1 MDFGDALSLIVILIG
16 VVMLIVA
23 RVLMHK
29 GMWDLRNDD
38 LPGRRRGFESPYD
51 VSDMGVMLICGGI
64 VSAVGFNFGLKAGA
78 WTLAAVGAALLA
90 FNLAVRLRR
99 ADKDD
104 KDEYGTAV
112 VAVIISA
119 CALALGL
126 FTAYIA

>member
-16 VVMLIVA
+16 IVMLIVA
-23 RVLMHK
+23 QVLKHK

-38 LPGRRRGFESPYD
+38 LPGRRRGFESPYN
-51 VSDMGVMLICGGI
+51 VSDTGVILICGGI
-64 VSAVGFNFGLKAGA
+64 VSAVSFNFGLKAGA

-90 FNLAVRLRR
+90 FSLAVRLRR

-104 KDEYGTAV
+104 KDEYNSAAAAAV
-112 VAVIISA
+112 ISA